1 MEQQRIIDKVR
12 KLLRL
17 SSSSNHHEA
26 ALAAERVQMMLSEY
40 NLTLDDITEERA
52 SARVLRTRT
61 RKQLEGWAHY
71 LARGTAQA
79 FDCDYYHS
87 ITKGETAFVGIG
99 ADPEVCSWT
108 YSYLYNTLMRLASAH
123 IHNLQLRTAPQREQ
137 RQARKSFLFGASYT
151 IIERLEAQKEKTPV
165 TPGALVPV
173 KGNLIDA
180 AMPKD
185 VRHSSARPLHL
196 RAGDCLAGIC
206 AGQSVPLS
214 TPINV

>member
-52 SARVLRTRT
+52 SARVIRTRT
-61 RKQLEGWAHY
+61 RKQLEVWAHY

-87 ITKGETAFVGIG
+87 ITKGETAFVGVG

-108 YSYLYNTLMRLASAH
+108 YSYLYKTLMRLASAH
-123 IHNLQLRTAPQREQ
+123 IRTLQLRTAPQ
-137 RQARKSFLFGASYT
+137 K
-151 IIERLEAQKEKTPV
+151 ER
-165 TPGALVPV
+165 
-173 KGNLIDA
+173 
-180 AMPKD
+180 
-185 VRHSSARPLHL
+185 R
-196 RAGDCLAGIC
+196 
-206 AGQSVPLS
+206 
-214 TPINV
+214 

>member
-52 SARVLRTRT
+52 SARVIRTRT
-61 RKQLEGWAHY
+61 RKQLEVWAHY

-87 ITKGETAFVGIG
+87 ITKGETAFVGG
-99 ADPEVCSWT
+99 
-108 YSYLYNTLMRLASAH
+108 R
-123 IHNLQLRTAPQREQ
+123 
-137 RQARKSFLFGASYT
+137 G
-151 IIERLEAQKEKTPV
+151 
-165 TPGALVPV
+165 
-173 KGNLIDA
+173 
-180 AMPKD
+180 
-185 VRHSSARPLHL
+185 
-196 RAGDCLAGIC
+196 
-206 AGQSVPLS
+206 
-214 TPINV
+214 